1 MVSTVCAS
9 LLPMQSA
16 EALPARQASK
26 AAALTSSATSNGLF
40 AIFKNEDWGS
50 NTSATPPI
58 SVTATESC
66 GSIIL
71 PTVNY
76 NWSGSRPN
84 NGTTTLSNCGTVNGG
99 NIDKFSA
106 MISGYLLAPVTG
118 TIDFYDSSDDGFV
131 LNIGGT
137 ANVINNYQ
145 TQASSINPFN
155 SSGSISVTAGNIY
168 PIQIFYHQQSGGAV
182 IGLYW
187 TLNSSCVSGAAA
199 ISSTT
204 CTSSA
209 VIVPQSNLATSAM
222 AFGTGCVIGSSQY
235 CPGTSASEIKA
246 VTGTNTNGL
255 YWITVGYTSE
265 KVYCLMDSNLDGGG
279 WMLTMKG
286 SSNNQSASTTFNYSS
301 SYWTNTTT
309 LNPNDTGPLLSNS
322 GVPSCSTGN
331 SAAAACP
338 GGNYDENAKFDTF
351 ANTPANQVLV
361 NYPDIPTSYGG
372 GRFPSNNSYGFM
384 WEERMD
390 ESTAI
395 GTNNSGN
402 PGGLNLSSYTYSTGS
417 NCPTASTTLVY
428 LFTNSYRCA
437 IRQVATSYSSSEN
450 PYSVV
455 GNNVFSTQTYISFL
469 ALNYTGGGNKQ
480 ARIGLGYN
488 ENGTYDETSND
499 VVGGIGFGSS
509 PGSYQAGDYIGCCQ
523 SPQTGLNRKMGYELY
538 VRNLSSLTT
547 SNAYL
552 QTPAGSTLTQSTTA
566 TTSLKSGSSTSV
578 AAYWIAPTSNSSL
591 SLTGITVTGSGVV
604 TVGAT
609 ASAGTYPI
617 TVEAVDAQGSVSAVN
632 MTIVV
637 TPSGPTDYAGSF
649 NSASSQ
655 YAEAG
660 NRPIP
665 TGANNFTVEAWIYAN
680 TLPASGFMEAISQ
693 GGGGASGFDIG
704 VNSSGQIRLGD
715 NWTSSSAVSNVTI
728 QAGQWYHIAV
738 LHYSGG
744 SGALYLNGSYVDGSN
759 SYSVATTATGQN
771 LRIGTQ
777 YNNGSVPY
785 TEYWNGKVDEVKIY
799 NTTLSQ
805 TDIKGDMTTYGAYD
819 SGVAANLVDYF
830 DFNEGSGSYF
840 YNHVSGAAS
849 SSNLVLQSNAPTW
862 SDIKSAVTTNGVTVV
877 TFPRSYLTAT
887 GGYTAPT
894 GISQVSYLAVAGG
907 GGGGCADSVNDFA
920 SGGGGAGGLL
930 QGTMTL
936 TPSSVY
942 TVNVGIGG
950 ITTTGSGVFA
960 SSCSG
965 AGTNGGNSIFNSV
978 TAVGGGGGG
987 SGNNSSPYYYSG
999 NAGGSGGGAV
1009 GQVGAS
1015 GYGSGTSGQGNS
1027 GGSALTN
1034 GSSGY
1039 LQAGG
1044 GGGGSSGA
1052 GATPNA
1058 TPYCTATSYPIG
1070 GAGGAG
1076 TQSSITG
1083 SAQYYAAG
1091 GGGATRAT
1099 TYACGGAGGSGIGGK
1114 GSSIDGSSVQAGN
1127 GAAGTGSGGGGTS
1140 NIASYAGRGGSG
1152 IVIFAYLSVAPVVTA
1167 PNSITTTAGTAV
1179 TFTDTNTAISTL
1191 TRTFQWQY
1199 ETSVSGPWQ
1208 NVATGST
1215 NSTSGN
1221 YTTVLATVS
1230 MSGYLFRVIV
1240 TDTDGSAGLNT
1251 GASLSTTTAAA
1262 TLTVN
1267 PQPITIAPASVSKNF
1282 GASDPALT
1290 GVLVSGSPGLFNGDT
1305 VSVTETRTVGQNA
1318 GSYTITPSAAVFT
1331 PSADAANYSI
1341 TYTTGLFTI
1350 NPYGTLV
1357 ITPVAPPSLT
1367 YSGSAQSFT
1376 ESATVT
1382 GNAAI
1387 DPVSVSAYTITGN
1400 AYANG
1405 TDNTGTGTAF
1415 NGGTTTFPTNAG
1427 AYVLTPTTLSFTQ
1440 SGGVNNYARVTYNSV
1455 NFTVDRSPRT
1465 ETATAATSVAA
1476 YQSTDQVSLSLSGGV
1491 HDGNYSYSSNSY
1503 CSVNSTGLVTMLI
1516 GNPSDTCTVTVYYS
1530 AGANYL
1536 AASPNV
1542 TVSIT
1547 PARISQPTI
1556 NIVTQY
1562 GIAGSPFPIN
1572 FTGGAGVG
1580 GVVFSLVS
1588 SGTAGCTISGSIV
1601 TPATAGSCVVQ
1612 VTRGQDDYY
1621 SQATSQLTTLTFYV
1635 YVNHIPSP
1643 VQAPANTPSQ
1653 ISGGVVG
1660 GGINSV
1666 QTNGTVLTVTGITPT
1681 SGASGTTVVLTG
1693 TGFISGGVSTI
1704 RAISFNSGLDIV
1716 PFTVNSAT
1724 QITLT
1729 IPSGETGVVDQFAIQ
1744 PINGTTVFS
1753 PTFTGL

>member
-1 MVSTVCAS
+1 MS
-9 LLPMQSA
+9 
-16 EALPARQASK
+16 
-26 AAALTSSATSNGLF
+26 
-40 AIFKNEDWGS
+40 
-50 NTSATPPI
+50 
-58 SVTATESC
+58 
-66 GSIIL
+66 
-71 PTVNY
+71 TVNY
-76 NWSGSRPN
+76 NWSSSRPN
-84 NGTTTLSNCGTVNGG
+84 NGATTLSNCGTVNGG

-106 MISGYLLAPVTG
+106 MITGYLLAPVTG

-137 ANVINNYQ
+137 ANVINNYV
-145 TQASSINPFN
+145 TQGALSNPFN
-155 SSGSISVTAGNIY
+155 SSGSFSVTAGNIY

-199 ISSTT
+199 ISSAT
-204 CTSSA
+204 CNSTA

-255 YWITVGYTSE
+255 YWITVGYTVE

-286 SSNNQSASTTFNYSS
+286 SSNSQSASTTFNYSS
-301 SYWTNTTT
+301 SYWTNATT

-322 GVPSCSTGN
+322 GVPSCSTGS

-338 GGNYDENAKFDTF
+338 GSNYDENAKFDTF
-351 ANTPANQVLV
+351 ANTPANQFLV

-395 GTNNSGN
+395 GTNNSSN
-402 PGGLNLSSYTYSTGS
+402 PGGLNLSGYTYSTGS

-566 TTSLKSGSSTSV
+566 TTSLKNGSSTSV

-632 MTIVV
+632 MTVVV
-637 TPSGPTDYAGSF
+637 TPSGPTDYAASF
-649 NSASSQ
+649 YSASSQ

-693 GGGGASGFDIG
+693 GGGSAYGFDLG
-704 VNSSGQIRLGD
+704 LNSSGQIRTGD
-715 NWTSSSAVSNVTI
+715 YWTSGSAVSNFAI
-728 QAGQWYHIAV
+728 QAGQWYHVAITHNSTNAGQLFV
-738 LHYSGG
+738 
-744 SGALYLNGSYVDGSN
+744 NGQLVDASTG
-759 SYSVATTATGQN
+759 YTVQTTATGQN

-785 TEYWNGKVDEVKIY
+785 NEYWNGKVDEVKIY
-799 NTTLSQ
+799 NSVLSQ
-805 TDIKGDMTTYGAYD
+805 ADIKGDMTTYGAYD

-830 DFNEGSGSYF
+830 DFNEGTGSYF

-849 SSNLVLQSNAPTW
+849 ASNLVLQSNAPTW
-862 SDIKSAVTTNGVTVV
+862 SDVKSATTTNGVTVV

-887 GGYTAPT
+887 GGYTAPA

-907 GGGGCADSVNDFA
+907 GGGGCSNTNNDFA
-920 SGGGGAGGLL
+920 NGGGGAGGLL

-936 TPSSVY
+936 TPSTIY
-942 TVNVGIGG
+942 LITVGIGG
-950 ITTTGSGVFA
+950 ITTTPTGVFA
-960 SSCSG
+960 TSCYG
-965 AGTNGGNSIFNSV
+965 AGTNGGNTIFN
-978 TAVGGGGGG
+978 TATAIGGGGGG
-987 SGNNSSPYYYSG
+987 AGNNTQGYIVGSS
-999 NAGGSGGGAV
+999 GGSGGGAAAQ
-1009 GQVGAS
+1009 GGNL
-1015 GYGSGTSGQGNS
+1015 GPGSGTSGQGNS
-1027 GGSALTN
+1027 GGISLPN
-1034 GSSGY
+1034 GSYSY
-1039 LQAGG
+1039 LQAGA
-1044 GGGGSSGA
+1044 GGGGSGGVGGS
-1052 GATPNA
+1052 PNA
-1058 TPYCTATSYPIG
+1058 TPYCTSTSDPIG

-1076 TQSSITG
+1076 TQSSISGT
-1083 SAQYYAAG
+1083 AKYYAAG
-1091 GGGATRAT
+1091 GGGATRVT
-1099 TYACGGAGGSGIGGK
+1099 TAACGGAGGSGIGGY
-1114 GSSIDGSSVQAGN
+1114 GSSIDGNSVQAGN

-1152 IVIFAYLSVAPVVTA
+1152 IVIIAYLSVAPVVTA

-1240 TDTDGSAGLNT
+1240 TDTDGGTGLNT

-1267 PQPITIAPASVSKNF
+1267 PQPITITAAAASKNF
-1282 GASDPALT
+1282 GATDPALT

-1305 VSVTETRTVGQNA
+1305 VSVTETRTVGQSA

-1331 PSADAANYSI
+1331 PSANAANYSI
-1341 TYTTGLFTI
+1341 TYATGLFTI

-1387 DPVSVSAYTITGN
+1387 DPVSVSASTITGN

-1440 SGGVNNYARVTYNSV
+1440 SGGVNNYTNVTYNSV
-1455 NFTVDRSPRT
+1455 NFTVNRAPRT

-1547 PARISQPTI
+1547 PARIAQAQLSLI
-1556 NIVTQY
+1556 TQSAVF
-1562 GIAGSPFPIN
+1562 GAPFTLALGGGS
-1572 FTGGAGVG
+1572 GSGAI
-1580 GVVFSLVS
+1580 SYALNS
-1588 SGTAGCTISGSIV
+1588 SGSAGCTINGAVI
-1601 TPATAGSCVVQ
+1601 TAARVGSCVVQ
-1612 VTRGQDDYY
+1612 VTRAQDDYY
-1621 SQATSQLTTLTFYV
+1621 STATSPLTTINFYT
-1635 YVNHIPSP
+1635 YINRLPTP
-1643 VQAPANTPSQ
+1643 VISSAPSQ
-1653 ISGGVVG
+1653 IGGGVVG

-1666 QTNGTVLTVTGITPT
+1666 QTNGSVITVTGMTPT
-1681 SGASGTTVVLTG
+1681 SAAGSANVVLTG
-1693 TGFISGGVSTI
+1693 TGFMNGGVSTI
-1704 RAISFNSGLDIV
+1704 RSISFNSGLDLV

-1729 IPSGETGVVDQFAIQ
+1729 VPSGETGVVDQFAIQ